1 MQWKAGKDYKE
12 EESMIN
18 VKEKKGGGENKIAG
32 LSKNMSMMIL
42 KVNGLKT
49 PFKGER
55 LPPGENKHKIQ
66 PYPGCVQE
74 APSIATQ
81 NVEKK
86 GCA

>member
-1 MQWKAGKDYKE
+1 MQWRAGKDYKE
-12 EESMIN
+12 EESRIN
-18 VKEKKGGGENKIAG
+18 VKKKGGGKNKIAG
-32 LSKNMSMMIL
+32 LSKNMSTMIL

-49 PFKGER
+49 SFKGER

-66 PYPGCVQE
+66 PYPGCVQG

-81 NVEKK
+81 NVEMK